1 MKKAKLL
8 SWVCIISS
16 VFSIIIP
23 FLIVFKLYLL
33 AIFMIFLSILPICF
47 NYNSYFNL
55 KDSSDNKFNKD
66 FLFYNNSYK
75 VYRIVFKVVFLIV
88 TIMIVC
94 QHLIP

>member
-8 SWVCIISS
+8 SWIYIISS
-16 VFSIIIP
+16 IFSIIIP

-33 AIFMIFLSILPICF
+33 AIFMILLSILPICF
-47 NYNSYFNL
+47 DYNSYFNL
-55 KDSSDNKFNKD
+55 KDSSNNKFNKD
-66 FLFYNNSYK
+66 FLFYSKSCK
-75 VYRIVFKVVFLIV
+75 VYRIVFTVVFLIV